1 MRIIPTTLAALA
13 SLSAAGAAQAHFQLL
28 YTPQMQL
35 PEPADIELRMVFGH
49 PLDNGHV
56 MDMAAPER
64 FFVRFR
70 GEQTDL
76 ADSLTPITWQGAENA
91 GKALGAS
98 FKAQR
103 QGDYSFVLVPAPYWE
118 DGENTFIQ
126 QFSKTI
132 INRGGLP
139 TDWYEPVGLP
149 TEIVPMVKPYQ
160 VFAGSTFTGQL
171 LSDGEPAA
179 GIECEVEFI
188 NTSVDVTA
196 NAFGKETL
204 ITAPETVIVTMT
216 DANGVFTFGIPR
228 PGIWGFAC
236 LEAGP
241 VTEHEGKELSQ
252 DAVLWINVVELD

>member
-1 MRIIPTTLAALA
+1 MRLLPTPLAALA
-13 SLSAAGAAQAHFQLL
+13 SLSVAGAAQAHFQLV

-35 PEPADIELRMVFGH
+35 TDPAEIELRLVFGH
-49 PLDNGHV
+49 PLDNGQV
-56 MDMAAPER
+56 LDMAAPER

-70 GEQTDL
+70 GEQSDL
-76 ADSLTPITWQGAENA
+76 GDGLAPITWQGPENQ
-91 GKALGAS
+91 GKAFGTS

-103 QGDYSFVLVPAPYWE
+103 LGDYSFVLVPAPYWE
-118 DGENTFIQ
+118 EGENTFIQ

-132 INRGGLP
+132 VSRGGLP
-139 TDWYEPVGLP
+139 TDWFEPVGLP

-171 LSDGEPAA
+171 LSNGEPAA
-179 GIECEVEFI
+179 GVECEVEFI
-188 NTSVDVTA
+188 NTSVDVSA
-196 NAFGKETL
+196 NAFGKETQL
-204 ITAPETVIVTMT
+204 SAPETVIVTMT

-241 VTEHEGKELSQ
+241 VTEHDGKPLSQ
-252 DAVLWINVVELD
+252 DAVLWINVVALD